1 MGQFSI
7 GQLKEDKA
15 LLLAQ
20 RYNVLKERLEEIGA
34 SLDECVVTYDDSKKE
49 KVIEIMNEL
58 LDIKLP

>member
-20 RYNVLKERLEEIGA
+20 RYNILKERLEEIGA

-49 KVIEIMNEL
+49 KVIEIINEV

>member
-20 RYNVLKERLEEIGA
+20 RYNILKERLEEIGA
-34 SLDECVVTYDDSKKE
+34 SLDECVVTYDDSNKE
-49 KVIEIMNEL
+49 EVIEIINEV